1 MGKQILLVAI
11 SVTTNQV
18 RSDYDS
24 VMAIN
29 QAILFHNVR
38 NALKERKHYSFLC
51 LHFGI
56 VINYELETP
65 TLI

>member
-11 SVTTNQV
+11 YVTTNQV

-29 QAILFHNVR
+29 QAIFFYNVR
-38 NALKERKHYSFLC
+38 NPLKERKHYSFLC
-51 LHFGI
+51 LHFAI
-56 VINYELETP
+56 VINYELETH